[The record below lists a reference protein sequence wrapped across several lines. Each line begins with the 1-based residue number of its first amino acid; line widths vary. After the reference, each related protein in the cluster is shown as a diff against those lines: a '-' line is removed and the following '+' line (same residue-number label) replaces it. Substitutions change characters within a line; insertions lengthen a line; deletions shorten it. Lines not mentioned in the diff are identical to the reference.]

1 MVVTPETMLNRL
13 LMMAKT
19 RAETADPAA
28 LQKTF
33 VPIKPL
39 LAMLSRP
46 EHQILYGRRGTGKT
60 HLLVYLAQTI
70 RQQGHLAIYL
80 DMRTVGSSAGLYG
93 DTTESV
99 SLRATNLLIDVIQSL
114 HQAILQAVID
124 DERYV
129 DRLEDMSKGLDLLG
143 ESATAVRVVGSV
155 EEETTVGHTQDRQRD
170 VGAVVSFSQRPDVQV
185 SGSRRTVISHKDE
198 RRRRQAGVEQ
208 AHLLLGPLA
217 AAVKRIS
224 EACRPNQLWLLLDE
238 WSNIPLELQ
247 PLLADLIRR
256 TFLVTP
262 NVVVKFGAL
271 ERRSCFYNSGQQGDY
286 VGIEPGADSSASL
299 DLDEFL
305 LFDDDQVRA
314 NDFFAN
320 LLYRHMSEA
329 ATGRLAWAEMEMDSA
344 KAFVYRAFVTPGPF
358 EELVHAAASVPRDV
372 IQVAGLAA
380 LIADNQSISTRHVH
394 AAARQYFLKDKLGKA
409 SVQASDL
416 LSLVIDRCVNQSTR
430 VLPVA
435 RSGEVNDPRIQELYD
450 LRLIHR
456 IRQAVALDK
465 ANYSRKFD
473 IYVVDFGC
481 FIDLI
486 ANGRVR
492 AAKDGSPP
500 RSARLIVDY
509 NTALRRRSFVFLNLA
524 SADH

>member
-1 MVVTPETMLNRL
+1 ML
-13 LMMAKT
+13 AKT
-19 RAETADPAA
+19 RAETADPAV

-46 EHQILYGRRGTGKT
+46 EHQVLYGRRGTGKT
-60 HLLVYLAQTI
+60 HLLIYLAQTI
-70 RQQGHLAIYL
+70 RQEGHLAIYL
-80 DMRTVGSSAGLYG
+80 DMRTIGSSAGLYG
-93 DTTESV
+93 DTTESL
-99 SLRATNLLIDVIQSL
+99 SLRATNLLVDVIQSL
-114 HQAILQAVID
+114 HHAILQAVID

-129 DRLEDMSKGLDLLG
+129 DRLEEMSKGLDLLG
-143 ESATAVRVVGSV
+143 EAATAVRVVGSV
-155 EEETTVGHTQDRQRD
+155 EEEITVGDTQDRQRD
-170 VGAVVSFSQRPDVQV
+170 VSAVVGLSQRPNVRL
-185 SGSRRTVISHKDE
+185 SGSKRTTVSHKDE

-208 AHLLLGPLA
+208 AHLLIGPLA

-224 EACRPNQLWLLLDE
+224 EACRPHQLWLFLDE
-238 WSNIPLELQ
+238 WSNVPLELQ
-247 PLLADLIRR
+247 PILADLIRR

-271 ERRSCFYNSGQQGDY
+271 ERRSRFYSPGLQGDY

-305 LFDDDQVRA
+305 LFDDDQVRM
-314 NDFFAN
+314 NEFFAN

-329 ATGRLAWAEMEMDSA
+329 AVGRVAWTEMDSA
-344 KAFVYRAFVTPGPF
+344 EAFVYRAFVTPRPF
-358 EELVHAAASVPRDV
+358 EELVHAAASVPRDI

-380 LIADNQSISTRHVH
+380 LIADKESISTRHVH

-430 VLPVA
+430 VLPVT
-435 RSGEVNDPRIQELYD
+435 RSGELNDPRIQELYD

-456 IRQAVALDK
+456 VRQAVALDK

-509 NTALRRRSFVFLNLA
+509 NTALRRRSFVFLNLT
-524 SADH
+524 SVEQGECGG